1 MWHLRVYGHETR
13 MNIALLLQAEAEL
26 TGDVVAVPQIG
37 MNQDGCHTR
46 EGETIR
52 HRKCDRN
59 EHRGVLLVS
68 VDVEFAVLDNK
79 RRVVRKASVV
89 E

>member
-1 MWHLRVYGHETR
+1 

-26 TGDVVAVPQIG
+26 TGDVVAVPQVS
-37 MNQDGCHTR
+37 MDQDRCHTR

-52 HRKCDRN
+52 HRKCNRD

-68 VDVEFAVLDNK
+68 VDVEFAVLDDE
-79 RRVVRKASVV
+79 RRVVREAGVV